1 MKKEIENNQN
11 QSIVQD
17 EIDELNNQGSFY
29 SYPEVRE
36 LGSQDPFWLGCLS
49 ETEFKNQKA

>member
-29 SYPEVRE
+29 SYTE
-36 LGSQDPFWLGCLS
+36 LESQNPFWPGCLS